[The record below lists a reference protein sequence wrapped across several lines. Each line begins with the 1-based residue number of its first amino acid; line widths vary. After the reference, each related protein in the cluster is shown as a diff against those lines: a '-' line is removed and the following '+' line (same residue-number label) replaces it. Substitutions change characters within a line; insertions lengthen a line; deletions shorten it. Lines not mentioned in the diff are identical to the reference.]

1 MKPTRIPLFPLDLVL
16 FPGMLL
22 PLHIFEPRYKLMIGA
37 CLAEKLEFGMIL
49 ASEKG
54 ITTVGCTAEIIE
66 TLKKHPDGRMD
77 ILTEG
82 RTVFTLIELLNEKP
96 YHEGIIE
103 YLPEDATPQD
113 TAKEAMLTQLF
124 DQCHAAMFGRS
135 WPGAQRAS
143 EIPLA
148 YQMAARLPLSLE
160 EKQALLEMRARS
172 DCRDF
177 LIRRMTE
184 LLPKLAHHQ
193 QVRTSAGSNGHHLN

>member
-16 FPGMLL
+16 FPGMPL
-22 PLHIFEPRYKLMIGA
+22 PLHIFEPRYKQMMGV

-54 ITTVGCTAEIIE
+54 ITTVGCTAEIID
-66 TLKKHPDGRMD
+66 TLKKYPDGRMD

-82 RTVFTLIELLNEKP
+82 RNVFTLIALLSEKP

-113 TAKEAMLTQLF
+113 AAKEAMLTQLF

-135 WPGAQRAS
+135 WPGAQRVS

-172 DCRDF
+172 DRRDF